1 MMKLVTAAQMK
12 AIDSRAIH
20 EWQIPELILMENAG
34 LAVVG
39 VLKDK
44 FPDLTKMNVTIV
56 AGSGNNGGDGLVIA
70 RHLYNMGVAVK
81 VFLLTERDHTESARV
96 NLAIL
101 EKMAVKLYRIDN
113 ENSLHLFKATLNYT
127 DIVIDAILGTG
138 VNRPVSDM
146 VSQVLGIINK
156 RSCVKVAVD
165 LPTGLNADTGEI
177 WGSVLKA
184 DLTVTLALPKRGL
197 LLNDGLSAAGEV
209 IVADIGIPQAVVDAE
224 AVGCTLLDAHYL
236 ESVLRPRERDSHKG
250 RYGHLLTIGGS
261 LGMSGGI
268 ALANNGALRAG
279 AGVLTCAVPEKI
291 YLPVAVQAPEVM
303 VHPLPD
309 AGTGFLHAE
318 GMPQLLALLKDKD
331 AVVIGPGLG
340 HQPGMTELLAEI
352 VQSVTCPLVIDADGL
367 NLLAGHLDILDKASQ
382 PIIITPH
389 PGEMARLTGMT
400 TAQIQSSRL
409 TVAQD
414 FARAHGVWVVLKG
427 AYTVIAS
434 PEGELWVN
442 EIDSPA
448 LAMAGSGDVLSGILG
463 ALAAQ
468 GYAPSEV
475 CTAAVNLHG
484 QAGVL
489 LQETVG
495 AVSSR
500 SGDLMEA
507 ITNIIRGVL
516 S

>member
-20 EWQIPELILMENAG
+20 QWQIPELILMENAG

-39 VLKDK
+39 VLKEK
-44 FPDLTKMNVTIV
+44 FPDLRERNVTIV

-81 VFLLTERDHTESARV
+81 VFLLAEKEYTESARI
-96 NLAIL
+96 NLQIL

-138 VNRPVSDM
+138 VNRPVSDT
-146 VSQVLGIINK
+146 VAQVLGIINK
-156 RSCVKVAVD
+156 RSCYKVAVD
-165 LPTGLNADTGEI
+165 LPTGLNADSGEI
-177 WGSVLKA
+177 WGSVLQA
-184 DLTVTLALPKRGL
+184 DYTLTLALPKRGL
-197 LLNDGLSAAGEV
+197 LQNEGLWASGEV
-209 IVADIGIPQAVVDAE
+209 ICVDIGIPQAVVDE
-224 AVGCTLLDAHYL
+224 ENVGCTLLDEQYL
-236 ESVLRPRERDSHKG
+236 HTVLRPRERDSHKG

-261 LGMSGGI
+261 LGMSGSI
-268 ALANNGALRAG
+268 ALANNGALRSG
-279 AGVLTCAVPEKI
+279 AGVVSCAVPEKI

-303 VHPLPD
+303 VHPLSD
-309 AGTGFLHAE
+309 GGTGHLHKE
-318 GMPQLLALLKDKD
+318 GMAQLKSLLAGKD

-340 HQPGMTELLAEI
+340 HEPGMEELLAEV
-352 VQSVTCPLVIDADGL
+352 VQSVTCPLIIDADGL
-367 NLLAGHLDILDKASQ
+367 NLLVGHLDILDKADK
-382 PIIITPH
+382 PIILTPH

-400 TAQIQSSRL
+400 TEQIQSSRL
-409 TVAQD
+409 TIAQD
-414 FARAHGVWVVLKG
+414 FARAHQAWVILKG

-442 EIDSPA
+442 QMDSPA

-468 GYAPSEV
+468 GYTLAEV

-484 QAGVL
+484 QAGIML
-489 LQETVG
+489 AESVG
-495 AVSSR
+495 AVSSK

-507 ITNIIRGVL
+507 ITKTIRGVL
-516 S
+516 L

>member
-12 AIDSRAIH
+12 AIDSRAIS
-20 EWQIPELILMENAG
+20 EWEIPELILMENAG

-39 VLKDK
+39 VLKEK
-44 FPDLTKMNVTIV
+44 YPDLKKMNVTIV
-56 AGSGNNGGDGLVIA
+56 AGSGNNGGDGLVVA

-81 VFLLTERDHTESARV
+81 VFLLAERDYTESARV
-96 NLAIL
+96 NLQIL

-138 VNRPVSDM
+138 VNRPVSDT
-146 VSQVLGIINK
+146 VAQVLGIINK
-156 RSCVKVAVD
+156 RGCAKVAVD
-165 LPTGLNADTGEI
+165 LPTGLNADTGEV
-177 WGSVLKA
+177 WGSVLQA
-184 DLTVTLALPKRGL
+184 DITVTLALPKRGL
-197 LLNDGLSAAGEV
+197 LQNEGLEAAGEV
-209 IVADIGIPQAVVDAE
+209 LCVDIGIPQAVVDAE
-224 AVGCTLLDAHYL
+224 AVGCTLLDGEYL
-236 ESVLRPRERDSHKG
+236 SHVLRPRERDSHKG
-250 RYGHLLTIGGS
+250 CYGHLLTIGGS

-268 ALANNGALRAG
+268 TLTNNGALRAG
-279 AGVLTCAVPEKI
+279 VGVLTCAVPEKI

-309 AGTGFLHAE
+309 GGTGFLHEQGLEQLKA
-318 GMPQLLALLKDKD
+318 LLAGKD

-340 HQPGMTELLAEI
+340 HEPGMTELLQEI
-352 VQSVTCPLVIDADGL
+352 VQSAPCPLVIDADGL

-382 PIIITPH
+382 PIIVTPH

-409 TVAQD
+409 SVAQD
-414 FARAHGVWVVLKG
+414 FARAHSVWVVLKG
-427 AYTVIAS
+427 AHTVIAS

-442 EIDSPA
+442 QVDSPA

-468 GYAPSEV
+468 GYALAEV

-489 LQETVG
+489 LADTLG
-495 AVSSR
+495 AVSTK

-507 ITNIIRGVL
+507 ITKIIRGVL

>member
-1 MMKLVTAAQMK
+1 MA
-12 AIDSRAIH
+12 
-20 EWQIPELILMENAG
+20 ME
-34 LAVVG
+34 
-39 VLKDK
+39 
-44 FPDLTKMNVTIV
+44 
-56 AGSGNNGGDGLVIA
+56 
-70 RHLYNMGVAVK
+70 
-81 VFLLTERDHTESARV
+81 
-96 NLAIL
+96 
-101 EKMAVKLYRIDN
+101 
-113 ENSLHLFKATLNYT
+113 
-127 DIVIDAILGTG
+127 IVIQAWIL
-138 VNRPVSDM
+138 
-146 VSQVLGIINK
+146 
-156 RSCVKVAVD
+156 C
-165 LPTGLNADTGEI
+165 
-177 WGSVLKA
+177 
-184 DLTVTLALPKRGL
+184 
-197 LLNDGLSAAGEV
+197 
-209 IVADIGIPQAVVDAE
+209 
-224 AVGCTLLDAHYL
+224 
-236 ESVLRPRERDSHKG
+236 
-250 RYGHLLTIGGS
+250 HLLTIGGS

-279 AGVLTCAVPEKI
+279 VGVLTCAVPEKI

-318 GMPQLLALLKDKD
+318 GMPQLLTLMKDKD

>member
-146 VSQVLGIINK
+146 VAQVLGIINK

-291 YLPVAVQAPEVM
+291 YLP
-303 VHPLPD
+303 
-309 AGTGFLHAE
+309 
-318 GMPQLLALLKDKD
+318 
-331 AVVIGPGLG
+331 
-340 HQPGMTELLAEI
+340 
-352 VQSVTCPLVIDADGL
+352 
-367 NLLAGHLDILDKASQ
+367 
-382 PIIITPH
+382 PIC
-389 PGEMARLTGMT
+389 
-400 TAQIQSSRL
+400 
-409 TVAQD
+409 TV
-414 FARAHGVWVVLKG
+414 
-427 AYTVIAS
+427 
-434 PEGELWVN
+434 
-442 EIDSPA
+442 
-448 LAMAGSGDVLSGILG
+448 
-463 ALAAQ
+463 
-468 GYAPSEV
+468 
-475 CTAAVNLHG
+475 
-484 QAGVL
+484 
-489 LQETVG
+489 
-495 AVSSR
+495 
-500 SGDLMEA
+500 
-507 ITNIIRGVL
+507 
-516 S
+516 